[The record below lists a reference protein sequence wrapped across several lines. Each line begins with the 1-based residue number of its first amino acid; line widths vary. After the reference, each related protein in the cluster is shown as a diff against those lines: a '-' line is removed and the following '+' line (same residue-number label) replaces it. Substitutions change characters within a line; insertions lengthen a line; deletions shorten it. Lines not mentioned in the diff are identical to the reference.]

1 MSPVDV
7 ASYVRQLDREL
18 RRRFVRD
25 TDILEEVRA
34 HLADAVES
42 EQQQGHPPADAQTA
56 AITRFGSATTVAA
69 AYAADRSRLLYRGL
83 LVVAIACGIAIA
95 YVDSRP
101 TWDDTGVTAGAMM
114 LVAGI
119 LGLLG
124 PRRPWLWAFL
134 VGIGIPAYAI
144 ARAPSLGSLAMLLV
158 LLFPLVGAY
167 AGVAVRRWFMPV
179 AP

>member
-1 MSPVDV
+1 MTPADIE
-7 ASYVRQLDREL
+7 SYVRQLDREL

-25 TDILEEVRA
+25 ADILEEVRA
-34 HLADAVES
+34 HLADAVAS
-42 EQQQGHPPADAQTA
+42 EQQQGHALADAQATA
-56 AITRFGSATTVAA
+56 LKRFGSTTTVAA

-101 TWDDTGVTAGAMM
+101 TWDDTGVTAAAMM

-124 PRRPWLWAFL
+124 PRRPWLWALL

-144 ARAPSLGSLAMLLV
+144 ARAPSIGSLAMLLV

-167 AGVAVRRWFMPV
+167 AGMAVRRWSMQLP
-179 AP
+179 